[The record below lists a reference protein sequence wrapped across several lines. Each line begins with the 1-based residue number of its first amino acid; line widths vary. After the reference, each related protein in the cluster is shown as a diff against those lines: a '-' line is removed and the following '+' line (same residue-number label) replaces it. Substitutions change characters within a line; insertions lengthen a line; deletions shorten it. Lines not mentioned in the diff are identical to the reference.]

1 MEENTIILGFVT
13 AFFIVL
19 LATPSL
25 IKVAKLKHLV
35 DEPGDERKIHRRSI
49 PTIGGIIIFGSV
61 LFTYALWY
69 PESYSTADTEKDYF
83 IEEALTTFKYLT
95 ACLILLFFVG
105 IKDDIIGTAPLKKL
119 LAHML
124 VGFILVMMGDIKIDG
139 MHGIFG
145 IGDFTEEWPGVF
157 LSVFV
162 YIVVV
167 NAYNLIDG
175 VDGLAAGIGLINSCM
190 FAGWFYYT
198 GNVPLALLAMILAGT
213 LLGFLVFNFSPAK
226 IFMGDSGSMV
236 IGAIISVLAISMI
249 NEDQSRIRESMGML
263 AKIPTPVFAMSVLVY
278 PLVDTIRIFAVRAS
292 KGNSP
297 FSADKNHIH
306 HKLIS
311 AGMSHSKTAIIL
323 YAYNIVVV
331 GFSICFA
338 QDNATVSFFIAAG
351 IATLLAMILL
361 FIFRHKAR
369 KE

>member
-35 DEPGDERKIHRRSI
+35 DEPGEARKIHRRSI

-69 PESYSTADTEKDYF
+69 PESYSTADTDKGNF

-145 IGDFTEEWPGVF
+145 VGDFTEEWPGVL

-175 VDGLAAGIGLINSCM
+175 VDGLAAGVGLIASTV
-190 FAGWFYYT
+190 FGFWFYYAGDWT
-198 GNVPLALLAMILAGT
+198 YAVLSFSLAGA
-213 LLGFLVFNFSPAK
+213 LLGFLRFNFNPAQ
-226 IFMGDSGSMV
+226 IFMGDSGSLT
-236 IGAIISVLAISMI
+236 IGFLIAVMAIELVEYKHKSYLTSLIISLNQFYQCLS
-249 NEDQSRIRESMGML
+249 
-263 AKIPTPVFAMSVLVY
+263 
-278 PLVDTIRIFAVRAS
+278 
-292 KGNSP
+292 
-297 FSADKNHIH
+297 
-306 HKLIS
+306 
-311 AGMSHSKTAIIL
+311 
-323 YAYNIVVV
+323 
-331 GFSICFA
+331 
-338 QDNATVSFFIAAG
+338 
-351 IATLLAMILL
+351 
-361 FIFRHKAR
+361 
-369 KE
+369 